1 MPSVTKV
8 NPAGVPDVGVIN
20 GGVAGANLGQS
31 LGFFLVT
38 IKDVGAN
45 AIDLR
50 AEDNAPDDGL
60 DLIMQVIQ
68 PLAYFAAN
76 AATGVIHVI
85 TDGHN
90 NSAAELQ
97 QRIRAMGTDVRGVDV
112 SGTTVAAGTSFTIA

>member
-20 GGVAGANLGQS
+20 GGAAGASLGQS

-38 IKDVGAN
+38 VKNGSAA

-68 PLAYFAAN
+68 PLAYFAAD
-76 AATGVIHVI
+76 AATGVVHVI